1 MKTAGTQVKN
11 RPVSPAR
18 FASFQSCD
26 RRLRPQTQSP
36 ILNCMSEAINATAP
50 SALGGSVE
58 QPKNLV
64 LSRVVTHVFL
74 DGVTGLGEVE

>member
-1 MKTAGTQVKN
+1 
-11 RPVSPAR
+11 
-18 FASFQSCD
+18 
-26 RRLRPQTQSP
+26 
-36 ILNCMSEAINATAP
+36 MSEAINATAP